1 MRKSPVLKVRGLKL
15 VREGRTILQPLDWQI
30 NRGEHWVILGPNG
43 SGKTSLLSS
52 MTGYFPPTEGEITVL
67 DQVYGD
73 SDWRQLRLR
82 IGIVSS
88 SVRQFFA
95 ESEPALFTVAS
106 GKYGMI
112 DFWGTPKKQDRVEA
126 MQILKQIECEYL
138 ADSPWAWLSQGERQR
153 ILIGRALMAKP
164 ALLILDEP
172 CAGLDPVSREK
183 FLTFLQKL
191 GQKSAPSLILT
202 THHVEEIMPVFTHA
216 LMLREG
222 HVTTC
227 GPLKS
232 SLTSRNLTKTFGH
245 PVRLQISGRNYL
257 LKVQPV
263 SGREIL

>member
-1 MRKSPVLKVRGLKL
+1 MRKPVLEVRGLKI

-30 NRGEHWVILGPNG
+30 NAGEHWVILGPNG

-67 DQVYGD
+67 QQVYGD
-73 SDWRQLRLR
+73 SDWRKLRLKV
-82 IGIVSS
+82 GIVSS

-95 ESEPALFTVAS
+95 ETEPALFTVAS

-112 DFWGTPKKQDRVEA
+112 DFWGTPKKQDRLAA
-126 MQILKQIECEYL
+126 MEILKQIECEHL
-138 ADSPWAWLSQGERQR
+138 AKSSWAWLSQGERQR
-153 ILIGRALMAKP
+153 ILIGRALMAHP

-172 CAGLDPVSREK
+172 CAGLDPISREK
-183 FLTFLQKL
+183 FLAFLQKL
-191 GQKSAPSLILT
+191 GQRASPALILT
-202 THHVEEIMPVFTHA
+202 THHVEEIMPVFSHA

-222 HVTTC
+222 YEVAK

-232 SLTSRNLTKTFGH
+232 TLTSRNLTKTFAH
-245 PVRLQISGRNYL
+245 EVKLKRSRRSFS